1 VKRKL
6 DPTAVVLWLDAVYSG
21 GLAGALMPF
30 CQTCGQE
37 QPGNVG
43 VCPRCGYRQN
53 LASVSAPST
62 VLFPQRVPDHLRG
75 VGGWLL
81 FLCIG
86 LTFFA
91 PVSQAL
97 IAAKALRNLATLRLS
112 IQTFLRIGTVGTI
125 YGGLA
130 IFSCIAGV
138 MLWME
143 NPRGVSVAKAYF
155 LVAAVLPILLY
166 SALRFAGM
174 EVDLLRIVL
183 GRLASSAMWYA
194 YLSSSRRVKLTYGAT

>member
-1 VKRKL
+1 MA
-6 DPTAVVLWLDAVYSG
+6 T
-21 GLAGALMPF
+21 
-30 CQTCGQE
+30 
-37 QPGNVG
+37 
-43 VCPRCGYRQN
+43 
-53 LASVSAPST
+53 VSLHWP
-62 VLFPQRVPDHLRG
+62 H
-75 VGGWLL
+75 
-81 FLCIG
+81 FLCTRQSSADRG
-86 LTFFA
+86 QGFEE
-91 PVSQAL
+91 PGHV
-97 IAAKALRNLATLRLS
+97 AAS

-194 YLSSSRRVKLTYGAT
+194 YLSSSRGVKLTYGAT